1 VRLLSAPTLAKTL
14 VRYPSEF
21 RRVKSRGCKI
31 SLVAKRST
39 CPSDL
44 LPKPGKLNFKQL
56 IQSTPLNLV
65 LLRSMSVSAPD
76 SMTDQDCERGRVTQ
90 RPPISYAQ
98 FKYTKWVTEPDTVKV
113 KLPTGDQYV
122 CDLMHDASNAET
134 YLKWYQTYLRV
145 LDMQKLCIPLD
156 VATQGFKKLQE
167 DVKKLLKTPKRETPE
182 EKVTRE
188 NKLSI
193 AKLELVEAAAA
204 HATAIQAYYDLFRKL
219 LADDPLSQWDRIV
232 KEVHDLDPWTSLT
245 GQKKAGLRMKT
256 AESFEDCITFHKRTV
271 FSLDAAER
279 QKNYMMGS
287 LKKPHK
293 MTIKGHVSRC
303 ETMNGYISLLPTLRD
318 SSLAVTSTEKG
329 NVPFN
334 SATLAGIVL
343 ATCHIDWRN
352 LYELNH
358 TTVPESTRS
367 MLHDLENIEKIFVE
381 KNNEKAKANA
391 AKAGTAP
398 QKGASVPRK
407 KGKRGGDSGGPPPKR
422 ARTAKHCKH
431 CKAASGPYQTH
442 NTIDCRRFDKDGK
455 EIGKPWKPSD
465 PAKKPW
471 KKGGGDSGQ
480 MAYLTEKLEKLEKK
494 LKKSKKASK
503 KRSRDS
509 SSDSSDS
516 E

>member
-1 VRLLSAPTLAKTL
+1 
-14 VRYPSEF
+14 
-21 RRVKSRGCKI
+21 
-31 SLVAKRST
+31 
-39 CPSDL
+39 
-44 LPKPGKLNFKQL
+44 
-56 IQSTPLNLV
+56 
-65 LLRSMSVSAPD
+65 MSVKAPEN
-76 SMTDQDCERGRVTQ
+76 MTDQDCERGRVTQ

-98 FKYTKWVTEPDTVKV
+98 LQYAKWVTEPDTVKV
-113 KLPTGDQYV
+113 RLPSGDLYV
-122 CDLMHDASNAET
+122 CELMHDASNAET
-134 YLKWYQTYLRV
+134 FLKWFLTYLRV
-145 LDMQKLCIPLD
+145 ADMMKFREPLD
-156 VATQGFKKLQE
+156 VATKDFKKLQE
-167 DVKKLLKTPKRETPE
+167 DGKKLSKVPKKESPG

-188 NKLSI
+188 SDLSI
-193 AKLELVEAAAA
+193 TKLQLVEATAV
-204 HATAIQAYYDLFRKL
+204 HATAIQAYYDLYRKL

-232 KEVHDLDPWTSLT
+232 KEVHESDPWTTLT
-245 GQKKAGLRMKT
+245 GQKRAGPRMKT
-256 AESFEDCITFHKRTV
+256 ASSFEDCTTFHKRTV
-271 FSLDAAER
+271 FTLDAAER

-293 MTIKGHVSRC
+293 MTIKSHISRC

-367 MLHDLENIEKIFVE
+367 MLHDLENIEKIYVE
-381 KNNEKAKANA
+381 KNNEKAKASA

-398 QKGASVPRK
+398 QKGLSVPRK
-407 KGKRGGDSGGPPPKR
+407 KGKRGGESGGAPPKR

-494 LKKSKKASK
+494 LKKTKKASK

>member
-1 VRLLSAPTLAKTL
+1 LT
-14 VRYPSEF
+14 
-21 RRVKSRGCKI
+21 
-31 SLVAKRST
+31 
-39 CPSDL
+39 
-44 LPKPGKLNFKQL
+44 FKQL

-65 LLRSMSVSAPD
+65 LLRKMSVIGPE

-90 RPPISYAQ
+90 QPPISYAQ

-113 KLPTGDQYV
+113 KLPNGDQYV

-134 YLKWYQTYLRV
+134 YLKWYQMYLRV
-145 LDMQKLCIPLD
+145 LDCQKLRPQLD
-156 VATQGFKKLQE
+156 VATLGFKKLQE
-167 DVKKLLKTPKRETPE
+167 EVKKLLKTPKRETAE

-188 NKLSI
+188 NDLSI
-193 AKLELVEAAAA
+193 AKLELVEVAAV
-204 HATAIQAYYDLFRKL
+204 HATAIQALYDLFRKL

-232 KEVHDLDPWTSLT
+232 KGVHESDPWTTLT
-245 GQKKAGLRMKT
+245 GQKRAGLCMKT

-279 QKNYMMGS
+279 QRSYMMAS

-293 MTIKGHVSRC
+293 MPIKGHVSHC
-303 ETMNGYISLLPTLRD
+303 ETRNGYISLLPTLQD
-318 SSLAVTSTEKG
+318 SSLAVAFTERG

-343 ATCHIDWRN
+343 ATCHVDWRN

-367 MLHDLENIEKIFVE
+367 MLHNLENIEKIFVE
-381 KNNEKAKANA
+381 KNNEKVKAKA
-391 AKAGTAP
+391 AKTGTAP
-398 QKGASVPRK
+398 QKGASVPPK
-407 KGKRGGDSGGPPPKR
+407 TGKRGGVSGGPSPKR

-431 CKAASGPYQTH
+431 CKAAGGPYQTH

-471 KKGGGDSGQ
+471 KKGGSDSGQ

-516 E
+516 K